1 MKNLLTIRTEYGIIK
16 TQGKTTNQ
24 TNQKKEVSFM
34 EKKITKK
41 EMFNALAVLVNSV
54 EEADPNAV
62 FNEEISLSMMRDFVE
77 HEIELLENKSNSR
90 KNSAKNSENE
100 RVKENIL
107 RVMAEIGKPVR
118 LSELIAKEPA
128 LGSQNKVNAML
139 TQLKND
145 GVVIRTLDKK
155 AAYFSIA

>member
-1 MKNLLTIRTEYGIIK
+1 
-16 TQGKTTNQ
+16 
-24 TNQKKEVSFM
+24 M

-41 EMFNALAVLVNSV
+41 EMFNALAILVNSV
-54 EEADPNAV
+54 EKADPNTV

-118 LSELIAKEPA
+118 LSELITKEPA

-145 GVVIRTLDKK
+145 GVIIRTIDKK

>member
-1 MKNLLTIRTEYGIIK
+1 
-16 TQGKTTNQ
+16 
-24 TNQKKEVSFM
+24 M

-41 EMFNALAVLVNSV
+41 EMFNALVVLVNSV
-54 EEADPNAV
+54 EKADPNAV

-118 LSELIAKEPA
+118 LYELINKEPA

-145 GVVIRTLDKK
+145 GVIIRTIDKK

>member
-1 MKNLLTIRTEYGIIK
+1 
-16 TQGKTTNQ
+16 
-24 TNQKKEVSFM
+24 M

-41 EMFNALAVLVNSV
+41 EMFNALVVLVNSV
-54 EEADPNAV
+54 EETDPNAV

-118 LSELIAKEPA
+118 LSELLIKEPA

-145 GVVIRTLDKK
+145 GVIIRTIDKK

>member
-1 MKNLLTIRTEYGIIK
+1 MKKVLTIRTEYGIIK

-24 TNQKKEVSFM
+24 INQKKEVSFM

-54 EEADPNAV
+54 DEADPNAV

-107 RVMAEIGKPVR
+107 RVMAEIGRPVR
-118 LSELIAKEPA
+118 LFELINKEPA

-145 GVVIRTLDKK
+145 GVIIRTIDKK